1 MPWKRS
7 RLSSMLAGVLL
18 LTSAEAPAQEPGAPP
33 EIVPLPEVL
42 VTAPARLPVIPLSP
56 AEVPA
61 SVQVITSEEIKRSGA
76 VTLPDFLQQLPGV
89 HINDQQGNSY
99 QLDVSFRGFTGTSVT
114 GIPQG
119 ISVFVD
125 GARVNEPAVE
135 EINFDLIPL
144 DDVERIELIRGA
156 TAIFGRNTLAGSL
169 NIITRR
175 GGPEREIV
183 PEISGGSFGRQ
194 KYRLHFGGT
203 EGPIDY
209 YFAGSQF
216 FEDGFRDESDSRL
229 SQFFGKLGYRRDG
242 TDITL
247 SYQYQHNK
255 IKQAGSLPL
264 SGLQVNREQNFTGGD
279 FFEPQLHQATLNA
292 RQVLGAGFSLAFN
305 GFVRSLG
312 AEQFNVSLIS
322 ANSRLFNETLSG
334 GGTLQ
339 LTHEGRF
346 WGRKNVLTLGAEYAG
361 HDVNIK
367 VFEEQ
372 NERSLRE
379 CIAEAIAAVKDPA
392 EECPLSELESVLS
405 DKQDVVGLYIQDTA
419 ELARG
424 LLLSGDSL
432 ILTGAVRYDYVR
444 HDITDRSPED
454 QGKATG
460 VATFDRFT
468 PRVGINYNVSDHY
481 GVYFSYS
488 EGFRAPAFLELTC
501 ADPASPCVG
510 IQAGVAPDTGFF
522 TLRPVN
528 ARNYEL
534 GFRTRPAPWLEGSLA
549 IYRTDVQDDIFSVS
563 PAETIKLFFQNVGDT
578 RREGIEFG
586 LRGIYSDR
594 LEGHLNYAYTSAT
607 FESDV
612 ELASPR
618 TPGKV
623 ERVRAGNQIPLT
635 PSHRLNAGIRYDL
648 QKWVTLSLNLTYVG
662 DQFFRGDEAN
672 TQPKLNDYVVVNAG
686 IDIRRDRF
694 AGFIK
699 INNLFNYEYETFGT
713 FSPNAKPG
721 GVPIPIGE
729 PVPIEPFLT
738 PGLPINVLVG
748 ASYRF

>member
-18 LTSAEAPAQEPGAPP
+18 LRSAEAPAQEPGAPP

-42 VTAPARLPVIPLSP
+42 VTAPASLPVIPLSS

-61 SVQVITSEEIKRSGA
+61 SVQVITGEEIRRSGA

-99 QLDVSFRGFTGTSVT
+99 QLDVSFRGFTATSVT

-125 GARVNEPAVE
+125 GVRVNEPAVE

-144 DDVERIELIRGA
+144 DDVERIELIRGPIA
-156 TAIFGRNTLAGSL
+156 VFGRNTLAGSL

-183 PEISGGSFGRQ
+183 TEISGGSFGRQ
-194 KYRLHFGGT
+194 KYRAQLDGT

-209 YFAGSQF
+209 YVAASQF
-216 FEDGFRDESDSRL
+216 MEDGFREASDSRL
-229 SQFFGKLGYRRDG
+229 SHVFAKLGYRRDG

-264 SGLQVNREQNFTGGD
+264 SALQVNREQNFTVGD
-279 FFEPQLHQATLNA
+279 FFEPDLHQATLNA
-292 RQVLGAGFSLAFN
+292 RQVLGAGFSLALN
-305 GFVRSLG
+305 GFVRSLH

-322 ANSRLFNETLSG
+322 ANSRLFNETFSG

-339 LTHEGRF
+339 LTHEGRLL
-346 WGRKNVLTLGAEYAG
+346 GRKNLLTLGAEYSR
-361 HDVNIK
+361 HDVDIH

-372 NERSLRE
+372 SNSKELRS
-379 CIAEAIAAVKDPA
+379 D
-392 EECPLSELESVLS
+392 LS
-405 DKQDVVGLYIQDTA
+405 DTQDTFGFYIQDTA
-419 ELARG
+419 ELGRG
-424 LLLSGDSL
+424 LLLGGDSL
-432 ILTGAVRYDYVR
+432 VFTAALRYDYVR
-444 HDITDRSPED
+444 HDITDRSPEEP
-454 QGKATG
+454 GKATG
-460 VATFDRFT
+460 VATFDQFT
-468 PRVGINYNVSDHY
+468 PRVGINYNMSDQY

-501 ADPASPCVG
+501 ADPTSPCVG

-522 TLRPVN
+522 TLRPVK

-534 GFRTRPAPWLEGSLA
+534 GFRARPASWLEGSLA

-578 RREGIEFG
+578 GREGIEFG
-586 LRGIYSDR
+586 LRGIYQDL
-594 LEGHLNYAYTSAT
+594 LEGYLNYAYTRST
-607 FESDV
+607 FESNI

-623 ERVRAGNQIPLT
+623 EQVRAGNQIPLT
-635 PSHRLNAGIRYDL
+635 PNHRVNTGIRYHL
-648 QKWVTLSLNLTYVG
+648 HKWVTLSLNLTYVG

-672 TQPKLNDYVVVNAG
+672 TQPKLGHYVVVNAG
-686 IDIRRDRF
+686 IDFHRDRF
-694 AGFIK
+694 SGFLK
-699 INNLFNYEYETFGT
+699 INNLFNTEYETFGT
-713 FSPNAKPG
+713 FAPNAKVPG
-721 GVPIPIGE
+721 T
-729 PVPIEPFLT
+729 PIEPFLT